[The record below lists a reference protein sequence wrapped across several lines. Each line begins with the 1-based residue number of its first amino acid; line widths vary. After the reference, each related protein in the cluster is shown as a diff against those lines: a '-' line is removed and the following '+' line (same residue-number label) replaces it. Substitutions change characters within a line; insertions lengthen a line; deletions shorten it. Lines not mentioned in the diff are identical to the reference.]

1 MTLVVAAVGA
11 SFGLGVILLAGGWIA
26 GPPPARGRR
35 DDLDAALRP
44 LAAATVGGAAVL
56 ALTGWVVAG
65 IAAALAVGVFVGRA
79 RHRRRPAKV
88 EQARIEGLAGWCEQ
102 LRDLLSAD
110 HGIVGTVRASVRT
123 CPDAIRP
130 EVDRLAT
137 RLERRRPSAALQ
149 QFADDLDDPSA
160 DLVAS
165 VLMLATTRSS
175 RTSELLSELATT
187 IRDRAAMRLRVEA
200 ERAGHRSE
208 ARFIV
213 GFTLAVVAGLVVFGS
228 SSSFL
233 GAYDSG
239 EGQLV
244 LVIVCGF
251 FAIALRWLARLT
263 RFSRPA
269 RFLALLERP
278 GGTP

>member
-1 MTLVVAAVGA
+1 MTLVVAAIGACLGLGAVVFVGA
-11 SFGLGVILLAGGWIA
+11 WAGE
-26 GPPPARGRR
+26 PPRRR
-35 DDLDAALRP
+35 DPAAQLDTLLRP
-44 LAAATVGGAAVL
+44 LAAATVAGAAML
-56 ALTGWVVAG
+56 AFTGWVVAG
-65 IAAALAVGVFVGRA
+65 VFTTLAVAVFAGGA
-79 RHRRRPAKV
+79 RRGIRSPKI
-88 EQARIEGLAGWCEQ
+88 EQQRIEALAGWCEQ

-110 HGIVGTVRASVRT
+110 HGIVGTVRVSVRT

-130 EVDRLAT
+130 EVERLAV
-137 RLERRRPSAALQ
+137 RLERRRPAGALQ

-187 IRDRAAMRLRVEA
+187 IRERAAMRLRIEA

-213 GFTLAVVAGLVVFGS
+213 GFTLIIVAGLMVFGS
-228 SSSFL
+228 SSAFL
-233 GAYDSG
+233 DAYDTG

-244 LVIVCGF
+244 LLIVCAL
-251 FAIALRWLARLT
+251 FAIALRWLSKLT
-263 RFSRPA
+263 RFMRPA
-269 RFLALLERP
+269 RFLALANGS
-278 GGTP
+278 GGIR